1 MGRYTSLVKKANRKK
16 LGSVAFLLPSVSDVC
31 PTVERRE
38 EGAHRRQ
45 LLALPLGLIGAVHR
59 HTPTISQI
67 SFAVHRGT
75 ELTGLTG
82 K

>member
-1 MGRYTSLVKKANRKK
+1 M
-16 LGSVAFLLPSVSDVC
+16 AFLLPSVSDVY

-38 EGAHRRQ
+38 EGARRHQ
-45 LLALPLGLIGAVHR
+45 LLALPLGLIRAVHT
-59 HTPTISQI
+59 HIPTISQI